1 MATTEKNV
9 RTTNKTALLYAIENL
24 PDAPAEVIEKL
35 EKMVEQL
42 EKKNAAP
49 RKLTKTQMEN
59 ATIRETV
66 VEFLRENAPAGYTCG
81 DLIKAVPV
89 LEGRSNQYV
98 SALMKIAVDTDK
110 TVEKYTDKRK
120 TYFKAI

>member
-1 MATTEKNV
+1 MTNTEKTV
-9 RTTNKTALLYAIENL
+9 RTTNKTALQYAIKNL
-24 PDAPAEVIEKL
+24 PDAPAEIREKW

-42 EKKNAAP
+42 DKKNAAP
-49 RKLTKTQMEN
+49 RKMTKTQVEN
-59 ATIRETV
+59 AAIRETV

-81 DLIKAVPV
+81 DLIKAVPA